1 LPGGGGRYGGLISLI
16 MTKSAQR
23 WLGLGATALVL
34 GLIVYHL
41 TRSPEW
47 RTFNARQ
54 LWLSMAGARPAWLLL
69 AVAATYTSYLVRA
82 LRWKYFLEPIK
93 RASLWTLFAGQILG
107 FSSIYLIGRP
117 GELVRPGYIAR
128 KEHVSF
134 ASQLAILLLERI
146 YDTVAVILLFG
157 LALYFQPLPPAG
169 PRSGAVVNALAFS
182 PTPIFDG
189 SEGDIQSMVLTGD
202 VNSSSL
208 VGAQAGQ
215 RVRFRIIQDAAGRH
229 RFAWPA
235 NTVGAPAVNQGPRT
249 ETDWTCLYDGSRCQ
263 PVVDLHRL
271 RSAAEIV
278 MVFSLLLVLALVA
291 FRLNSESLVASV
303 DRRFGFLPARIRLGL
318 EGFLRHLAQGLD
330 AIRHWRDLA
339 ASVVWTVVL
348 WLLNASVFWLVFRSL
363 GGELERISWWAAAI
377 VIFFGGIGLLVQL
390 PGVGGGF
397 QVAIIEALKRI
408 LHVGTATATSS
419 GILLWI
425 VIFVPCVALAVV
437 ILLYEGL
444 SFKKLRH
451 LAEEKKAEAKDGSP

>member
-1 LPGGGGRYGGLISLI
+1 

-23 WLGLGATALVL
+23 WLGWGATALVL

-47 RTFNARQ
+47 RTFSGKE
-54 LWLSMAGARPAWLLL
+54 LWLSMAHARPGLLLL
-69 AVAATYTSYLVRA
+69 AVVASYLSYFLRAVRW
-82 LRWKYFLEPIK
+82 RYFLEPIK

-146 YDTVAVILLFG
+146 YDTVAVVILFG

-169 PRSGAVVNALAFS
+169 ARSGAVVNMVAFS
-182 PTPIFDG
+182 PTPVLDA
-189 SEGDIQSMVLTGD
+189 SKGDIQSIVLTGD
-202 VNSSSL
+202 VTSSSL
-208 VGAQAGQ
+208 VNLQAGQ
-215 RVRFRIIQDAAGRH
+215 MVRFRIVQDAAGQH
-229 RFAWPA
+229 RLSWPA
-235 NTVGAPAVNQGPRT
+235 NTVGAPAVNPGPRT

-263 PVVDLHRL
+263 PVLELRRL
-271 RSAAEIV
+271 RSAAELV
-278 MVFSLLLVLALVA
+278 LVFAVVLVLAMVA
-291 FRLNSESLVASV
+291 FRLNSEALVASV
-303 DRRFGFLPARIRLGL
+303 DRRFSFLPARIRLGL
-318 EGFLRHLAQGLD
+318 EGFLRHMAQGLD

-339 ASVVWTVVL
+339 ASVVWTVVI
-348 WLLNASVFWLVFRSL
+348 WFLNASVFWLVFRSL

-377 VIFFGGIGLLVQL
+377 IIFFGGIGLLVQL

-408 LHVGTATATSS
+408 LHVGPATATSA
-419 GILLWI
+419 GILMWI
-425 VIFVPCVALAVV
+425 LTFVPCVALAVV

-451 LAEEKKAEAKDGSP
+451 LAGEKKAEPEDSSP

>member
-1 LPGGGGRYGGLISLI
+1 
-16 MTKSAQR
+16 MTRSAQR
-23 WLGLGATALVL
+23 WLGSAATTLVL
-34 GLIVYHL
+34 GLIIYNL

-47 RTFNARQ
+47 RTFSARQ
-54 LWLSMAGARPAWLLL
+54 LWLSMAHARPGLLLL
-69 AVAATYTSYLVRA
+69 AVVASYVSYFLRA
-82 LRWKYFLEPIK
+82 VRWKYFLEPIK

-146 YDTVAVILLFG
+146 YDTVAIVLLFG

-169 PRSGAVVNALAFS
+169 TRSGAVVNTVAFS
-182 PTPIFDG
+182 LTPVLDG
-189 SEGDIQSMVLTGD
+189 SKGDIQSMLLTGD
-202 VNSSSL
+202 VSSSSL
-208 VGAQAGQ
+208 VNVQAGQ
-215 RVRFRIIQDAAGRH
+215 MMRFRIVQDAAGQH

-235 NTVGAPAVNQGPRT
+235 NTVGAPAVNPGPRA

-263 PVVDLHRL
+263 PVVELRRL
-271 RSAAEIV
+271 RSAAEVV
-278 MVFSLLLVLALVA
+278 MVFSMLLVLAMIA

-303 DRRFGFLPARIRLGL
+303 DRRFNFLPARIRLGL
-318 EGFLRHLAQGLD
+318 EGFLRHMAQGLD

-363 GGELERISWWAAAI
+363 GGEVERISWWAAAMI
-377 VIFFGGIGLLVQL
+377 IFFAGLGLLVQL

-408 LHVGTATATSS
+408 LHVGTATATSC
-419 GILLWI
+419 GILMWI
-425 VIFVPCVALAVV
+425 VTFVSCVALAVV

-451 LAEEKKAEAKDGSP
+451 FAEEKKAVEHDSQ